1 MEQMIEQPQP
11 PEGDEAT
18 TGTMSPLATVR
29 QYLSTNSAKST
40 FLRNS
45 GLVVKVTSSKSPTK
59 QNLPARQS
67 DISVLQT
74 QVQSLMDVFL
84 ETIVVVE
91 KCCKDMNGF
100 ETRLSDIRFAVQEQW
115 RKKVKIVLLHQ
126 ILQPETL
133 ALSQMICASIHLMVL
148 LSARTVNFMPTSLLL
163 YGWNLFCC
171 DTTFM
176 MLPQAIVI
184 TTLS

>member
-11 PEGDEAT
+11 PECHEAT
-18 TGTMSPLATVR
+18 TGTMSPLAAVR

-74 QVQSLMDVFL
+74 QVQSLMDVVS
-84 ETIVVVE
+84 E
-91 KCCKDMNGF
+91 
-100 ETRLSDIRFAVQEQW
+100 QE
-115 RKKVKIVLLHQ
+115 
-126 ILQPETL
+126 
-133 ALSQMICASIHLMVL
+133 
-148 LSARTVNFMPTSLLL
+148 
-163 YGWNLFCC
+163 
-171 DTTFM
+171 
-176 MLPQAIVI
+176 
-184 TTLS
+184 

>member
-18 TGTMSPLATVR
+18 TGTMSPLAAVR

-45 GLVVKVTSSKSPTK
+45 GLVVKVTSSKSPTE

-74 QVQSLMDVFL
+74 QVQSLMDVVL
-84 ETIVVVE
+84 ETRIVVD
-91 KCCKDMNGF
+91 KFHQDMNCF
-100 ETRLSDIRFAVQEQW
+100 ETRLSDLCFVFKSNGGKRWRSCCSIRFY
-115 RKKVKIVLLHQ
+115 
-126 ILQPETL
+126 
-133 ALSQMICASIHLMVL
+133 
-148 LSARTVNFMPTSLLL
+148 SLKH
-163 YGWNLFCC
+163 
-171 DTTFM
+171 
-176 MLPQAIVI
+176 
-184 TTLS
+184 

>member
-18 TGTMSPLATVR
+18 TGTMWPLAAVR

-45 GLVVKVTSSKSPTK
+45 GLVVKVTLSKSPTE

-74 QVQSLMDVFL
+74 QVQSLMDVVS
-84 ETIVVVE
+84 ETRIVVE
-91 KCCKDMNGF
+91 KCRQDMNGF
-100 ETRLSDIRFAVQEQW
+100 ETRLSDIRVVVQSDSTDSTAWNISTQ
-115 RKKVKIVLLHQ
+115 VKWSVLLY
-126 ILQPETL
+126 IWWCFYLEGL
-133 ALSQMICASIHLMVL
+133 
-148 LSARTVNFMPTSLLL
+148 
-163 YGWNLFCC
+163 
-171 DTTFM
+171 
-176 MLPQAIVI
+176 
-184 TTLS
+184 